1 MKTNK
6 NLKKDLTNRADSIRY
21 KGTDAMILFKDV
33 LSLIINRLSFSSGKS
48 FFVLTC

>member
-1 MKTNK
+1 MKTK
-6 NLKKDLTNRADSIRY
+6 KILKKDLINRADSVRY
-21 KGTDAMILFKDV
+21 NGTDAMLLFKDV